1 MSEDIYLTERSLLS
15 QRLGVIEERIQKACV
30 KSGRS
35 RSDITLIAV
44 TKTHP
49 VKTVLESYQ
58 CGIRYFGENRIQ
70 EMKLKAEELQL
81 PDIKWQLIGHLQK
94 NKIKQAIQ
102 YSSLI
107 HSVDTYELAKE
118 IDKEAKIAG
127 KNVDIL
133 LEVNIAGERTK
144 FGFSEE
150 GLKSLINQIALLEHV
165 HVKGLMTIAPYT
177 ENDENNRIYFKR
189 MKQLFIDIS
198 NKNIDNIS
206 MDTLSMG
213 MSCDFEPAIEEGATM
228 VRIGTAIYGER

>member
-35 RSDITLIAV
+35 RSDIILIAV